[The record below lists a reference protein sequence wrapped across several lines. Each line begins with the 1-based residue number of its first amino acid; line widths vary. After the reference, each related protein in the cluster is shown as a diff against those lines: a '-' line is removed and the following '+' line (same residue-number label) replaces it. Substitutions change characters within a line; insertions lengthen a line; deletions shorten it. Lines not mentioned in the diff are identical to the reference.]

1 MSYIHIGCV
10 YTYSP
15 GQVTQVEG
23 LVNAYRQPDGAHI
36 LTRERVPIK
45 CLKDLGCTSR
55 NGHVAGGGGSSS
67 GTAVFPKKQP
77 SIVGKVS
84 STLFEEDPG
93 IMSEAETASTSS
105 HLRKSH
111 RHQHHHHNI
120 STSDPRKGSSSDLPV
135 VRTPSK
141 TLEKP
146 LGIVFLIFRGE
157 TKRALLPNEITSII
171 TVKALFVREGISV
184 EVCTLL
190 FHQVTK
196 PLINDIC
203 IEWLK

>member
-1 MSYIHIGCV
+1 MRTS
-10 YTYSP
+10 
-15 GQVTQVEG
+15 GQTERMCRRDEG
-23 LVNAYRQPDGAHI
+23 
-36 LTRERVPIK
+36 
-45 CLKDLGCTSR
+45 LKDLDCTYR
-55 NGHVAGGGGSSS
+55 NGHVPGADDSSYGS
-67 GTAVFPKKQP
+67 AVFPKKQP

-111 RHQHHHHNI
+111 RHQHHHHHI
-120 STSDPRKGSSSDLPV
+120 SSTTDPRKGSASDLPV

-171 TVKALFVREGISV
+171 TVKALFVREGINV
-184 EVCTLL
+184 EV
-190 FHQVTK
+190 
-196 PLINDIC
+196 
-203 IEWLK
+203 

>member
-1 MSYIHIGCV
+1 MIGQITA
-10 YTYSP
+10 YTY
-15 GQVTQVEG
+15 
-23 LVNAYRQPDGAHI
+23 
-36 LTRERVPIK
+36 
-45 CLKDLGCTSR
+45 R
-55 NGHVAGGGGSSS
+55 NGHAIGVGSSSS

-93 IMSEAETASTSS
+93 VMSEAETASTSS

-111 RHQHHHHNI
+111 HHHHQHDA
-120 STSDPRKGSSSDLPV
+120 SASDPRKGSSSDLPV

-157 TKRALLPNEITSII
+157 TKRALLPNEITSVI
-171 TVKALFVREGISV
+171 TVKALFVRDGIKV
-184 EVCTLL
+184 EVCCLKLL
-190 FHQVTK
+190 LQGS
-196 PLINDIC
+196 PSSGELG
-203 IEWLK
+203 LG

>member
-1 MSYIHIGCV
+1 MVGVGS
-10 YTYSP
+10 
-15 GQVTQVEG
+15 
-23 LVNAYRQPDGAHI
+23 
-36 LTRERVPIK
+36 
-45 CLKDLGCTSR
+45 
-55 NGHVAGGGGSSS
+55 SSS

-93 IMSEAETASTSS
+93 VMSEAETASTSS

-111 RHQHHHHNI
+111 HHHHHHLG
-120 STSDPRKGSSSDLPV
+120 SSSSSASDPRKGSSSELPV

-157 TKRALLPNEITSII
+157 TKRALLPNEITSVI
-171 TVKALFVREGISV
+171 TVKALFVREGIRCFKV
-184 EVCTLL
+184 EA
-190 FHQVTK
+190 Q
-196 PLINDIC
+196 
-203 IEWLK
+203 